1 MIRGGLINAKES
13 EISSSSADVSGELVT
28 WYREFYGEAKWT
40 NLFSASRWNYNS
52 RATPTEYSV

>member
-1 MIRGGLINAKES
+1 MIRGGLINVKE
-13 EISSSSADVSGELVT
+13 GELVT